1 MPTCPAGETR
11 KPSPAALG
19 DGTPA
24 DYASSV
30 EFSPSRRRLAVV
42 ASLALLSA
50 LAAAMVVAR
59 ILYTGETTYANLLW
73 NLALAWI
80 PLLLALFVY
89 DAARRGAG
97 RLRVWG
103 GGLAWLLFFPNA
115 PYLMTDFQF
124 LRDWSTAPIWYD
136 VVLLSAAAWTGLTL
150 GFASLYLVH
159 TVARRWLGPASVW
172 AGVAVVLA
180 LTSFGIYLGRFER
193 WNSWDVV
200 SRPGPLLNS
209 IVDRVTDP
217 DPRTAGVT
225 AVFTA
230 FLALA
235 YAAFYSVVRLGVVE
249 RPPA

>member
-1 MPTCPAGETR
+1 MEGITNPAVYPRRMEST
-11 KPSPAALG
+11 
-19 DGTPA
+19 
-24 DYASSV
+24 
-30 EFSPSRRRLAVV
+30 PSRRRLAVV
-42 ASLALLSA
+42 GSLALLTA
-50 LAAAMVVAR
+50 LAVAMVVAR
-59 ILYTGETTYANLLW
+59 VVYTGQNTYANLIW

-89 DAARRGAG
+89 DAARRGVRRWVLWTAG
-97 RLRVWG
+97 F
-103 GGLAWLLFFPNA
+103 AWLLFFPNA
-115 PYLMTDFQF
+115 PYLMTDFQL
-124 LRDWSTAPIWYD
+124 LRDWTEAPIWFD
-136 VVLLSAAAWTGLTL
+136 VVLLSTAAWTGLTL

-159 TVARRWLGPASVW
+159 VVVRRWIGPVTVW
-172 AGVAVVLA
+172 AGVALVLL

-200 SRPGPLLNS
+200 SRPGPLLRS
-209 IVDRVTDP
+209 VADRLTDP

-235 YAAFYSVVRLGVVE
+235 YGAFYSVIRLGVGE

>member
-1 MPTCPAGETR
+1 
-11 KPSPAALG
+11 
-19 DGTPA
+19 
-24 DYASSV
+24 V
-30 EFSPSRRRLAVV
+30 EFTPSRRRLAVV
-42 ASLALLSA
+42 GSLALLSG
-50 LAAAMVVAR
+50 LAVAMVVAR
-59 ILYTGETTYANLLW
+59 IVYTGETTYANLIW
-73 NLALAWI
+73 NLTLAWI

-89 DAARRGAG
+89 DAARRGTG
-97 RLRVWG
+97 RWVVSSG
-103 GGLAWLLFFPNA
+103 GVAWLLFFPNA
-115 PYLMTDFQF
+115 PYLMTDFQL
-124 LRDWSTAPIWYD
+124 LRDWTEAPIWYD
-136 VVLLSAAAWTGLTL
+136 VVLLSTAAWTGLTL

-159 TVARRWLGPASVW
+159 VVVRRWFGPATVW

-200 SRPGPLLNS
+200 SRPGPLLES
-209 IVDRVTDP
+209 IAERVTNP

-235 YAAFYSVVRLGVVE
+235 YAAFYSVVRLGVPD